1 MRNLVSSALATA
13 SLLLTATACAGG
25 TAALVLQYDPGTGYA
40 TDWATG
46 AGFTNAPAVLGE
58 PSRQT
63 VDPDPQF
70 GGTYAVDPFSPPYLA
85 SQIASIGAG
94 GSLTVQLS
102 EPAVRDPN
110 HPFGI
115 DFLVF
120 GSSGFLIVNGD
131 YTGGG
136 VTDGTLFGA
145 QTGQTRVEVSADGQT
160 FYTLSPSLA
169 PVFDNYLPTDGAGDF
184 YRPANPALG
193 ETDFADKNLAQIR
206 ALYAGSA
213 GGTGYSLAWARDA
226 QGNPVAL
233 AQASFVRLDV
243 LSGHAEIDA
252 VVAVPEPATWALLA
266 LGAAGLAL
274 TGRRPKTS

>member
-13 SLLLTATACAGG
+13 GALLTATALAGG
-25 TAALVLQYDPGTGYA
+25 AATTVIQYDPGTGYA

-46 AGFTNAPAVLGE
+46 AGFTNATAALGE

-85 SQIASIGAG
+85 SQITSIGAG
-94 GSLTVQLS
+94 GSLTVRLS

-110 HPFGI
+110 HLYGI
-115 DFLVF
+115 DLLVF

-169 PVFDNYLPTDGAGDF
+169 PVFDNYLPTDGAGDL
-184 YRPANPALG
+184 YRPADPALG
-193 ETDFADKNLAQIR
+193 EANFANKNLAQIR

-226 QGNPVAL
+226 QGKPVAL

-252 VVAVPEPATWALLA
+252 VVAVPEPASWALLA

-274 TGRRPKTS
+274 TGRCRKAS

>member
-1 MRNLVSSALATA
+1 MRNLVTSALATA
-13 SLLLTATACAGG
+13 GVLLTATASAGG

-46 AGFTNAPAVLGE
+46 AGFTNAAAVIGE

-70 GGTYAVDPFSPPYLA
+70 GGTYPVDPFSPAYLA
-85 SQIASIGAG
+85 SQVASIGAG
-94 GSLTVQLS
+94 GALTVQLS
-102 EPAVRDPN
+102 EPAVRDPD
-110 HPFGI
+110 HLFGI

-145 QTGQTRVEVSADGQT
+145 QTGQTRVAVSADGQT
-160 FYTLSPSLA
+160 FYTLAPSLA

-184 YRPANPALG
+184 YRAANPALG
-193 ETDFADKNLAQIR
+193 EADFAGKNLAQIR

-213 GGTGYSLAWARDA
+213 GGAGYSLAWARDA
-226 QGNPVAL
+226 QGNPVEL
-233 AQASFVRLDV
+233 AQASFVRLEV

-266 LGAAGLAL
+266 LGTAGLAL
-274 TGRRPKTS
+274 AWLRSKTS

>member
-1 MRNLVSSALATA
+1 MRNLVTSALATA
-13 SLLLTATACAGG
+13 SLLLTATALAGG
-25 TAALVLQYDPGTGYA
+25 TAAMVVQYDPGTGYA

-46 AGFTNAPAVLGE
+46 AGFTNAAAALGE

-70 GGTYAVDPFSPPYLA
+70 GGTFAVDPFSPPYLA
-85 SQIASIGAG
+85 SQITSIGAG

-102 EPAVRDPN
+102 APAVRDPD
-110 HPFGI
+110 HLFGI

-120 GSSGFLIVNGD
+120 GSTGFLITNGD
-131 YTGGG
+131 YSGGG

-145 QTGQTRVEVSADGQT
+145 QSGQTRIEVSADGKT
-160 FYTLSPSLA
+160 FFALAPSLA
-169 PVFDNYLPTDGAGDF
+169 PVFDNYLPTDGTGDF
-184 YRPANPALG
+184 YRAANPALG
-193 ETDFADKNLAQIR
+193 EADFAGKNLAQIR

-226 QGNPVAL
+226 QGNPVVL
-233 AQASFVRLDV
+233 DQASFVRLDV

-252 VVAVPEPATWALLA
+252 IVAVPEPATWALLT
-266 LGAAGLAL
+266 LGAAGMALAW
-274 TGRRPKTS
+274 RRRKTS

>member
-13 SLLLTATACAGG
+13 GALLTAAALAGG
-25 TAALVLQYDPGTGYA
+25 AATTVIQYDPGTGYA

-85 SQIASIGAG
+85 SQITSIGAG

-110 HPFGI
+110 HLYGI
-115 DFLVF
+115 DLLVF

-169 PVFDNYLPTDGAGDF
+169 PVFDNYLPTDGAGDL
-184 YRPANPALG
+184 YRPADPALG
-193 ETDFADKNLAQIR
+193 EADFANKNLAQIR

-266 LGAAGLAL
+266 LGAASLAL